1 MALAEADPQAA
12 LAAPETLSDVETTV

>member
-1 MALAEADPQAA
+1 LALAEADPQAA